1 MNPKPNMRRGPPF
14 SPHSAKMKFVDEAR
28 IHVKA
33 GDGGNGCVSFRR
45 ERFIP
50 RGGPDGGDGG
60 KGGDVILQ
68 VNGQLSTL
76 LDLSYPK
83 QFRAQKGS
91 HGKGKNQTGKKG
103 ADLLLSI
110 PVGTLVRDD
119 PTGEVL
125 QDLLFDGQC
134 FVAAAGG
141 RGGRGNAK
149 FATPTLRAPRRA
161 EKGEKGEERWLC
173 LELKLLADI
182 GLIGLPNVGKST
194 LLSKISSA
202 RPKIADYPF
211 TTLVP
216 NLGVANRQEKRPFV
230 VADIPGLI
238 EGASKGAGLG
248 LTFLRHVERTHL
260 LIHLLDI
267 SAGPSRNPVK
277 DFHSLNRE
285 LKAYDPSLLEKVQIV
300 ALNKIDL
307 PSVRARASDFKG
319 PFERI
324 GYPLYM
330 ISGKTGEGLEGMMD
344 AVSRVMESIWSHANG
359 R

>member
-1 MNPKPNMRRGPPF
+1 
-14 SPHSAKMKFVDEAR
+14 MKFVDEAR

-50 RGGPDGGDGG
+50 RGGPDGGEGG

-68 VNGQLSTL
+68 ADVQLSTL
-76 LDLSYPK
+76 LDLAYLR
-83 QFRAQKGS
+83 QFRAQKGT
-91 HGKGKNQTGKKG
+91 HGKGKNQTGRNG
-103 ADLLLSI
+103 EDFVLRI
-110 PVGTLVRDD
+110 PTGTLVRDD
-119 PTGEVL
+119 QTGEIL
-125 QDLLFDGQC
+125 QDLLFDGQR
-134 FVAAAGG
+134 FIAAAGG

-161 EKGEKGEERWLC
+161 EKGEKGEERWLR
-173 LELKLLADI
+173 LELKLLADV
-182 GLIGLPNVGKST
+182 GLIGFPNVGKST

-216 NLGVANRQEKRPFV
+216 TLGVVNRQEKRAFV

-248 LTFLRHVERTHL
+248 LAFLRHVERTRL

-267 SAGPSRNPVK
+267 SEGPSRNPVK
-277 DFHSLNRE
+277 DFHALNQE
-285 LKAYDPSLLEKVQIV
+285 LKAYHPSLLEKIQIV

-307 PSVRARASDFKG
+307 PSVRSSALDLQEQ
-319 PFERI
+319 FEKI
-324 GYPLYM
+324 GYPLYR
-330 ISGKTGEGLEGMMD
+330 ISGKTGEGVEEMMD
-344 AVSRVMESIWSHANG
+344 AVSRALESIWGQANG
-359 R
+359 G